1 VHHFLVK
8 TKEFASKI
16 KFVVVTQETFDSGKL
31 NDSII
36 SLSVKCHLKMIS
48 IKKTFTDDLCTMQ
61 NKWERFFLPSE

>member
-36 SLSVKCHLKMIS
+36 SLSVKCHLKFPCRNDRI
-48 IKKTFTDDLCTMQ
+48 IQCIDIFKNNLH
-61 NKWERFFLPSE
+61 